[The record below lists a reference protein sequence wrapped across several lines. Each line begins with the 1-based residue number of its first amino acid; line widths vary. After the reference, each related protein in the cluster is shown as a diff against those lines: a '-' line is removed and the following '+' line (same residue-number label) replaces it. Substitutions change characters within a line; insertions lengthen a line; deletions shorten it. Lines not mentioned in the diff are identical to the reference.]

1 MRAVIASLGDA
12 QRREASA
19 SACAHL
25 MNLEAFRHAG
35 VVMLYMPLADEVDL
49 TPVAI
54 RCFQAEKTVCV
65 PRVDWKRRDMDAVE
79 VTSFDDHVMD
89 LDEHG
94 IRTPREVLPLMPALI
109 DLVVVPGLAFD
120 AQGNR
125 LGRGGGYYDRF
136 LRRLR
141 RGATTVGLAFD
152 VQVIDAVPADDRDFS
167 VEMIVTERRVV
178 TRLSAPY
185 GPPGRHSLRAPR
197 GRFDRPRGHGAP
209 S

>member
-1 MRAVIASLGDA
+1 MIASLGEA
-12 QRREASA
+12 PRREASA
-19 SACAHL
+19 SACSHL

-49 TPVAI
+49 TPIAI
-54 RCFQAEKTVCV
+54 RCFQTGKAVCV
-65 PRVDWKRRDMDAVE
+65 PRVDWKRHDMDAVE

-94 IRTPREVLPLMPALI
+94 IRTPREVVPIVPSVI

-120 AQGNR
+120 AHGNR

-141 RGATTVGLAFD
+141 RDATTVGLAFD
-152 VQVIDAVPADDRDFS
+152 AQVTDTVPADDRDFA
-167 VEMIVTERRVV
+167 VDIVVTDRRVAY
-178 TRLSAPY
+178 API
-185 GPPGRHSLRAPR
+185 PGRARNR
-197 GRFDRPRGHGAP
+197 
-209 S
+209 